1 MKATLEFNLD
11 NSDDKIAHTR
21 CVKSLDMALALW
33 EIGTNLKKY
42 SERVAEAQEAD
53 SDIHDGIYIV
63 MQRVYEILE
72 EHAINVEELIN

>member
-1 MKATLEFNLD
+1 MEATLKFNLND
-11 NSDDKIAHTR
+11 PDDKMAHLR

-42 SERVAEAQEAD
+42 SERIAEAQEAD

-63 MQRVYEILE
+63 TQRIYEILE
-72 EHAINVEELIN
+72 ENNIKFN